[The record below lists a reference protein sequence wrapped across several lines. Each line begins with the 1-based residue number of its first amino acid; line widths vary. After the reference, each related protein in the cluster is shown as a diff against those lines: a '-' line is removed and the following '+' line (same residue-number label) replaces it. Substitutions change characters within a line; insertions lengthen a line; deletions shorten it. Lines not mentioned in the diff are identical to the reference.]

1 MGLRTLMNT
10 TMSTNTNMSISMRTH
25 IPKQAI
31 LNSTNTSTRESM
43 ARTAIRTSRRNW
55 SHTAT
60 PTKPQAETVASSHH
74 DR

>member
-1 MGLRTLMNT
+1 
-10 TMSTNTNMSISMRTH
+10 
-25 IPKQAI
+25 
-31 LNSTNTSTRESM
+31 M